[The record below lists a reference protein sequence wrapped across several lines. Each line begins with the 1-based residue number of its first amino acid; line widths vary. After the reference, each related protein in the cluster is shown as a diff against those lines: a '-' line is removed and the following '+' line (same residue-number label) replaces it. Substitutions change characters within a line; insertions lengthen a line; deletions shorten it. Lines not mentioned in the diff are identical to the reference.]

1 LNIKEKF
8 KDDEASFHHTCE
20 RNPAMK
26 QESTVPD
33 LATSMDQLSMRLEKT
48 PESQAFSIT
57 ARLDSSL
64 SMVDADM
71 PAKWADKG
79 LKMIQWHCP
88 EPLSKVPSRL
98 LWQVA
103 KAGIWNHVADPNLSE
118 KGPETPLSRFIL
130 DNPHVVHS
138 FGLFD
143 DRTAGSAQNAYDT
156 ITTLPGRP
164 FWQTLSGPSAI
175 LSYLT
180 RHPAAHL
187 ARLRWDNGTLVTL
200 GENMVYH
207 FMPPPDLPR
216 GYLDRVCA
224 MVAAGGSVDPA
235 YVRSNLEKA
244 YLIGYARENGVLVGN
259 SCLKHP
265 RKSMIERLKKTTD
278 LDLNGCVERGYTS
291 VRPEYRSLGVGRK
304 LLEGLTAR
312 AGKYKVFSIIDE
324 DNLATRKIALHNNT
338 RKIATYF
345 SEKTNKHMGIW
356 MPARMMPG
364 PEKETK

>member
-1 LNIKEKF
+1 
-8 KDDEASFHHTCE
+8 
-20 RNPAMK
+20 MK
-26 QESTVPD
+26 HEPTVVPD
-33 LATSMDQLSMRLEKT
+33 LATCMDQLSMRVEKT
-48 PESQAFSIT
+48 LKSEAFSIT
-57 ARLDSSL
+57 ARLDSS
-64 SMVDADM
+64 SSQVDADM
-71 PAKWADKG
+71 LAKWADKG

-88 EPLSKVPSRL
+88 KPLSKVPSRL

-103 KAGIWNHVADPNLSE
+103 KAGIWNHVADPNLSG
-118 KGPETPLSRFIL
+118 KGLQTPLARFAL
-130 DNPHVVHS
+130 DNPHVVNS
-138 FGLFD
+138 FGRFD
-143 DRTAGSAQNAYDT
+143 DRARGSAQNAYDT

-164 FWQTLSGPSAI
+164 FWQTLSGPSDI
-175 LSYLT
+175 LSHLT
-180 RHPAAHL
+180 RYAASHL
-187 ARLRWDNGTLVTL
+187 ARLRWDNGTLITL

-207 FMPPPDLPR
+207 FKPPSDLPR
-216 GYLDRVCA
+216 GYLDMICD

-265 RKSMIERLKKTTD
+265 RKSMIERLKKATGM
-278 LDLNGCVERGYTS
+278 DLNGCVERGYTS
-291 VRPEYRSLGVGRK
+291 VRPEYRSLGVGRT

-338 RKIATYF
+338 RKVATYF

-356 MPARMMPG
+356 MPVHMMPE
-364 PEKETK
+364 PEKET